1 MCCFMEN
8 HLAKTLAE
16 FELKL
21 EKEVLEPLNKL
32 SEVRAAGARGFQT
45 LLDENESL

>member
-32 SEVRAAGARGFQT
+32 SEVRAALARVIQT
-45 LLDENESL
+45 LLDNNLSL